1 MAAWSPARSPT
12 RSQIESLLRARKLDT
27 TLMTSDAAEAL
38 EGARHATDLACTDVP
53 SLDAALGGGLRR
65 GHVSEI
71 VGDRSSG
78 RTGVLHHAIR
88 AAIAR
93 DELVALIDADDRFDP
108 HSASEAGVDLA
119 RVLWIRETGDLSR
132 AIKAM
137 NLVLQAGG
145 FGLVVLDLA
154 DVPAAATRGLP
165 FTTWFR
171 LARVIEGSQTVALV
185 IASEHLARSAGGH
198 TIALESPAG
207 SSRAIWTG
215 HSSRARLLRGV
226 AVRVRVRGGC

>member
-1 MAAWSPARSPT
+1 MP
-12 RSQIESLLRARKLDT
+12 
-27 TLMTSDAAEAL
+27 SDATSVL
-38 EGARHATDLACTDVP
+38 EGARLAADLACTGVPALDV
-53 SLDAALGGGLRR
+53 ALGGGLRR

-78 RTGVLHHAIR
+78 RTGVLHQTMR
-88 AAIAR
+88 AASVR
-93 DELVALIDADDRFDP
+93 DELIALVDTSDRFDP
-108 HSASEAGVDLA
+108 HSASEAGVNLA
-119 RVLWIRETGDLSR
+119 HVLWIREAGDLSR

-154 DVPAAATRGLP
+154 DVAAHVTRGLP

-185 IASEHLARSAGGH
+185 MASEHLARSSGGS
-198 TIALESPAG
+198 TIALETPAG

-215 HSSRARLLRGV
+215 QSPRARLLRGV
-226 AVRVRVRGGC
+226 ELRARVIGGN